1 MPYLQSAVGSVFIY
15 TGEGKKKKSKET
27 EIRCRSAGRIEDMER
42 NA

>member
-15 TGEGKKKKSKET
+15 TGEEKKKSKET
-27 EIRCRSAGRIEDMER
+27 EIRCRSAGKTEDMER